1 MGILFGGQIEYVK
14 SLAPVFALS
23 LFLFIFSTFM
33 GYSMGEDIPASVFE
47 GVLSNI
53 PDPTESTSLEMFTAI
68 LSNNLLASFLFLASG
83 IVVGI
88 PPLMFIIVN
97 GFFVGWVSY
106 SVVPPL
112 MFIIVNGF
120 FVGWVSYSVASEL
133 GLGFVVSTLL
143 PHGIIEIP
151 AITLCAA
158 MGVGLGYQLINRLR
172 RIGGLQRYV
181 QDSLSL
187 FVKRIVPLLIVAAVI
202 ETALIAVY
210 V

>member
-1 MGILFGGQIEYVK
+1 MDLSERKEPTIMGILFGAQTEYVK

-47 GVLSNI
+47 GILSNI

-68 LSNNLLASFLFLASG
+68 LSNNVLASFLFLASG

-106 SVVPPL
+106 SV
-112 MFIIVNGF
+112 
-120 FVGWVSYSVASEL
+120 ASEL
-133 GLGFVVSTLL
+133 GLGFVVSSLL

-151 AITLCAA
+151 AITFCAA
-158 MGVGLGYQLINRLR
+158 MGVGLGYQLINKLR

>member
-1 MGILFGGQIEYVK
+1 MDLSERKEPTIMGILFGAQTEYVK

-47 GVLSNI
+47 GILSNI

-68 LSNNLLASFLFLASG
+68 LSNNVLASFLFLASG

-106 SVVPPL
+106 SV
-112 MFIIVNGF
+112 
-120 FVGWVSYSVASEL
+120 ASEL
-133 GLGFVVSTLL
+133 GLGFVVSSLL

-158 MGVGLGYQLINRLR
+158 MGVGLGYQLINKLR

-187 FVKRIVPLLIVAAVI
+187 FVKRIVPLLIVAAII
-202 ETALIAVY
+202 ETALIALY

>member
-1 MGILFGGQIEYVK
+1 MGILFGAQTEYVK

-33 GYSMGEDIPASVFE
+33 GYSMGEDISVSVFE

-53 PDPTESTSLEMFTAI
+53 PDPTESTSIEMFIAI
-68 LSNNLLASFLFLASG
+68 LSNNVLASFLFLASG
-83 IVVGI
+83 IVVGL
-88 PPLMFIIVN
+88 PPL
-97 GFFVGWVSY
+97 
-106 SVVPPL
+106 L
-112 MFIIVNGF
+112 FIIVNGF
-120 FVGWVSYSVASEL
+120 FVGWVSYSVASEMGL
-133 GLGFVVSTLL
+133 GLVVSSLL

-158 MGVGLGYQLINRLR
+158 MGVGLGYQLINKLR

-181 QDSLSL
+181 QDSLAL

-202 ETALIAVY
+202 ETALIAVSVSY
-210 V
+210 THLTLPTN

>member
-1 MGILFGGQIEYVK
+1 MDLSEKRGPTVMGVLFGAQTEYVK
-14 SLAPVFALS
+14 TLAPVFALS

-33 GYSMGEDIPASVFE
+33 GYSMGEDIPVSVFE
-47 GVLSNI
+47 GILSNI
-53 PDPTESTSLEMFTAI
+53 PDPTESTSIEMFIAI
-68 LSNNLLASFLFLASG
+68 LSNNVLASFLFLASG
-83 IVVGI
+83 IVVGL
-88 PPLMFIIVN
+88 PPL
-97 GFFVGWVSY
+97 
-106 SVVPPL
+106 L
-112 MFIIVNGF
+112 FIIVNGF

-158 MGVGLGYQLINRLR
+158 MGVGLGYQLINKLR

-187 FVKRIVPLLIVAAVI
+187 FVKRIVPLLIVAAII